1 MAYTLIGGTAA
12 GTVLIL
18 LFLPALYAAW
28 FRIKPDDVRA
38 VSYSDERTDLRTAT
52 AAEYGSV
59 VGGDGSSSR
68 VLPLPEH
75 TQGELHDLAACR

>member
-28 FRIKPDDVRA
+28 FRIKPA
-38 VSYSDERTDLRTAT
+38 ADEAHAPARPAGALELSAAG
-52 AAEYGSV
+52 AAE
-59 VGGDGSSSR
+59 
-68 VLPLPEH
+68 
-75 TQGELHDLAACR
+75 